1 MGHGDR
7 LRCVH
12 VIPTNLGKVSNISRR
27 VRSSPDVGSPI
38 VCGDG
43 RTRNW
48 GSATANALFVVLI
61 TKNSR
66 PSDRGAEQ
74 KPAREEGT
82 LERV

>member
-1 MGHGDR
+1 MVGHGDR

-27 VRSSPDVGSPI
+27 VRSSPDVGPPI

-48 GSATANALFVVLI
+48 GSATANAL
-61 TKNSR
+61 SMWAR
-66 PSDRGAEQ
+66 PGVESTACLGNYSQ
-74 KPAREEGT
+74 C
-82 LERV
+82 